1 MAIDCVVDTP
11 VSPKDSL
18 RRSVCIHIAD
28 LSYLYLP
35 APVGNAGTGVV
46 TQVQTIR
53 GLYQFGIGPF
63 LVIIVIKEGM
73 GRRPFDFT
81 QRRLSAGQTENWN
94 LRSCISFS
102 CGQKYQAP

>member
-1 MAIDCVVDTP
+1 MYPYSRFELLVSACTP
-11 VSPKDSL
+11 V
-18 RRSVCIHIAD
+18 
-28 LSYLYLP
+28 LSCESKNR
-35 APVGNAGTGVV
+35 GNAGTGAV

-81 QRRLSAGQTENWN
+81 QRRLSAGQTENW
-94 LRSCISFS
+94 
-102 CGQKYQAP
+102 